1 MNPASSR
8 NRRASPIGL
17 SSLSLRDATEA
28 EQLVDDLLEL
38 ERLGPPFRI
47 LLGDLAQPVRAHL
60 HVGHLVG
67 EHPVLAELEVRVA
80 GDVAELLHLREHV
93 DRQAL
98 ERTVDAGEPQ
108 DRIVRAGRLEQHG
121 VLGEL
126 AELGA
131 HPVGQLDADL
141 HVPRLV
147 PRLAG
152 HVELELE
159 RDRVVGAVAGGEVVG
174 RASGALERLDLAD
187 HDPVH
192 QRAGGVGRVVAGR
205 A

>member
-1 MNPASSR
+1 M
-8 NRRASPIGL
+8 
-17 SSLSLRDATEA
+17 
-28 EQLVDDLLEL
+28 
-38 ERLGPPFRI
+38 
-47 LLGDLAQPVRAHL
+47 
-60 HVGHLVG
+60 GHLVG

-80 GDVAELLHLREHV
+80 GEVAELLHLREHV

-108 DRIVRAGRLEQHG
+108 HRIVRAGRLEQHG

-126 AELGA
+126 AEFGA

-141 HVPRLV
+141 HVPGLV

-174 RASGALERLDLAD
+174 GAPGTLERLDLAD

-192 QRAGGVGRVVAGR
+192 QRPCGIGRVVAGR